1 MRERKEMFLLNH
13 NTRVLVQ
20 GITGTQGQFHTK
32 AMLEYGTKIVAGVTP
47 GKGGTSFQSIPIYN
61 SVKEALEVHPEI
73 NTTILFVPA
82 KFCKA
87 AALEAIDNRIPLIV
101 IITEGIPLLDS
112 LEIVNRAAQERLYV
126 IGPNCPGIIA
136 PSYKCKVG
144 IMPANFFPPG
154 HVGILSRSGTLSY
167 EIALSIK
174 SAGLG
179 ISTAIGIGG
188 DPIIG
193 PTIQDVLARFETDD
207 ETDLIILIGE
217 IGGRQE
223 EIGAKYIQNYI
234 SKPVIGFIAGRTI
247 KLKGKRFGHAGA
259 LITSSGS
266 GTAQQ
271 KIEALERAG
280 VDIALTPLEIPKLLQ
295 KYKIRG

>member
-1 MRERKEMFLLNH
+1 MFLLNQD
-13 NTRVLVQ
+13 TRVLVQ
-20 GITGTQGQFHTK
+20 GITGTQGRFHTK

-47 GKGGTSFQSIPIYN
+47 GKGGTFFQSIPIYN
-61 SVKEALEVHPEI
+61 SVKEALEAHPEI

-82 KFCKA
+82 KFCKS

-112 LEIVNRAAQERLYV
+112 LEIVNRAVQERLYV

-144 IMPANFFPPG
+144 IMPADFFPPG

-174 SAGLG
+174 NAGLG

-266 GTAQQ
+266 GIAQQ
-271 KIEALERAG
+271 KIEALKLAG